1 MRPISIYIF
10 LLAAMLLAGSCK
22 KFTEGLNTSPN
33 SPTSAPYTL
42 VLNGAQVS
50 AILVYEGNLA
60 RIAGIFSR
68 SFTGAD
74 RQYVSLNNYNSSS
87 SDYNDTWDNLYSI
100 VIGQLKIVELQSQAV
115 NDKATTGIAQVMLAQ
130 AFGLA
135 ADLWGDV
142 PFKEAGD
149 AIKFPT
155 PKFDQQADVYA
166 GVQAL
171 LDSAIDNLQANVGNG
186 PGEKDI
192 YFQSDPDKWIAVAH
206 TLKARYYLHT
216 KDYAHAIDHAQ
227 QGIAAPGDNMI
238 DPHGTSYT
246 ADFNIYYAFIS
257 YDRVGYMTAEGATAA
272 SWLDPSNPAYRGD
285 AKTNETARFEFFYQP
300 DLINN
305 GELDPNVLSNF
316 DDWGN
321 PVNQDGFFAGNA
333 SFPLVTFEENQ
344 LILAEALM
352 KNSTSDATA
361 ALQALNKH
369 RQYMATGGYINSGY
383 LPDGYQYDDYVP
395 GDFAPGGMA
404 NPSGSGLTQDQALLR
419 KILEEKYVT
428 MVGQIEQFN
437 DVRRTKNLLGIPPTT
452 GSKLP
457 QRFFYPQDEI
467 NTNPNTPKLVAGD
480 LLKETPINNSAY

>member
-10 LLAAMLLAGSCK
+10 LLTAMLMAGSCK

-115 NDKATTGIAQVMLAQ
+115 NDKVTTGIAQVMMAQ

-149 AIKFPT
+149 AAKYPT
-155 PKFDQQADVYA
+155 PKFDKQEDVYA
-166 GVQAL
+166 GIQSL
-171 LDSAIDNLQANVGNG
+171 LDSAIGNLQANVGNG

-192 YFQSDPDKWIAVAH
+192 YFQSDPDKWIATAH

-216 KDYAHAIDHAQ
+216 KDYVNSIAQAQ
-227 QGIAAPGDNMI
+227 QGIAAPAGNMM

-246 ADFNIYYAFIS
+246 ADFNIYYAFLS
-257 YDRVGYMTAEGATAA
+257 YDRVGYMNAEGAIAA
-272 SWLDPSNPAYRGD
+272 AWLDPSSPSYRGD
-285 AKTNETARFEFFYQP
+285 AKTDETARFEYLYQSG
-300 DLINN
+300 LNTS
-305 GELDPNVLSNF
+305 GLDPNVLSNF
-316 DDWGN
+316 DGWGN
-321 PVNQDGFFAGNA
+321 PASQDGFFAGET

-352 KNSTSDATA
+352 KNSTPDATA

-383 LPDGYQYDDYVP
+383 LPDGHRYDDYDLS
-395 GDFAPGGMA
+395 DFTPGGMA
-404 NPSGSGLTQDQALLR
+404 NPTASGLTQEQALLR
-419 KILEEKYVT
+419 KILEEKYVS

-452 GSKLP
+452 GAKLP
-457 QRFFYPQDEI
+457 QRLLYPQDEI

-480 LLKETPINNSAY
+480 LLKETTVNNSAY